1 MERIDAD
8 GQWMSDDGVA
18 WQLVEPSAEYQARL
32 DDRQAE
38 LDSAPSYP
46 TPEASLVAAARLI
59 VIPKLQ
65 ADELKDE
72 AAEQFAG
79 LFPDWEPG
87 LAVKV
92 GEVYRWD
99 GTLVEV
105 VQAHTTQADWTPD
118 VVPALFKIHR
128 TAAVAPWVQ
137 PLGAQDAYRL
147 GERVTHNGQTWENTG
162 SDANVWEPGVFGWTV
177 V

>member
-1 MERIDAD
+1 MTKRTDRNQVFDQD
-8 GQWMSDDGVA
+8 GN
-18 WQLVEPSAEYQARL
+18 LVSEEVV
-32 DDRQAE
+32 E
-38 LDSAPSYP
+38 VIEYP
-46 TPEASLVAAARLI
+46 TVEESAVLASRLVVLPLI
-59 VIPKLQ
+59 Q

-72 AAEQFAG
+72 DAEQYAG
-79 LFPDWEPG
+79 LFPDWAPG
-87 LAVKV
+87 LAVVV

-105 VQAHTTQADWTPD
+105 VQEHTTQADWEPD

-137 PLGAQDAYRL
+137 PVGAQDAYQI
-147 GERVTHNGQTWENTG
+147 GNRVTHNGQTWQSTAAN
-162 SDANVWEPGVFGWTV
+162 NVWAPGVFGWTV